1 MARELLSGDAW
12 NEFVQQRSYDLSRA
26 IAGVRC
32 RVNLLHSS
40 RGVGLAIRLL
50 TSFQAS
56 LASLNL
62 HPDLKK
68 LVANKH
74 GLIMVSG
81 PTGSGKSATVAA
93 LLQEI
98 NVNEARHIMTI
109 ESPIEYVLV
118 PRQSLIRQRQVGRDT
133 PSFEQAL
140 LDALREDPDVLM
152 VGEMRDP
159 ETMRL
164 TLNAAETGHLV
175 VTTLHSASAAEALGR
190 VVSAFPAEVQSG
202 ICGQLADCLAAVVC
216 QRLRYRADLKL
227 RLPECEILLPS
238 SGVRGTIRM
247 GQFSRL
253 ATALEGG
260 GQEGQWTWARY
271 RAWLD
276 QKKDWVLPTD
286 RANEPVAS
294 ETVSEPL
301 PLARELEKAR
311 PAVKRSAPRPS
322 GVASAPVNPAPQPPT
337 GTKEPR
343 REPPVESPPPSKG
356 SEGVLV
362 IEDIDEDPAAILE
375 KMQRREKGCPA
386 SRATGRRA
394 WLESQGAS
402 FEGCWPSLGASTIV
416 FPWLSKPRRSGR
428 CHIARLSP
436 SPRRSS
442 PAARPFRPPTSGRWL
457 AAPRSSGS
465 SIPAW

>member
-1 MARELLSGDAW
+1 MSGLEAIVSKARELGASDIHLEGALPVGMRMQGDLRMMGEPMAPQTISGFARELLPGDAW

-32 RVNLLHSS
+32 RVNILHSS
-40 RGVGLAIRLL
+40 RGVGMAIRLL

-56 LASLNL
+56 LTSLNL

-98 NVNEARHIMTI
+98 NVNETRHIMTI
-109 ESPIEYVLV
+109 ESPIEYVLT

-133 PSFEQAL
+133 PSFDQAL
-140 LDALREDPDVLM
+140 IDALREDPDVLM

-175 VTTLHSASAAEALGR
+175 ITTLHSSSAAEALGR

-216 QRLRYRADLKL
+216 QRLRYRADLKM
-227 RLPECEILLPS
+227 RIPECEILLPS

-260 GQEGQWTWARY
+260 GQEGQWTLARY

-276 QKKDWVLPTD
+276 SKKDWVLPTD
-286 RANEPVAS
+286 RSNEPVAS
-294 ETVSEPL
+294 EMALEPM
-301 PLARELEKAR
+301 PMGRELEAPEAIRR
-311 PAVKRSAPRPS
+311 PAPKPT
-322 GVASAPVNPAPQPPT
+322 ASAAPAARKEQPR
-337 GTKEPR
+337 K
-343 REPPVESPPPSKG
+343 ESPPSASEKG
-356 SEGVLV
+356 GEGVLV

-375 KMQRREKGCPA
+375 KMNRR
-386 SRATGRRA
+386 
-394 WLESQGAS
+394 
-402 FEGCWPSLGASTIV
+402 
-416 FPWLSKPRRSGR
+416 
-428 CHIARLSP
+428 
-436 SPRRSS
+436 
-442 PAARPFRPPTSGRWL
+442 
-457 AAPRSSGS
+457 
-465 SIPAW
+465 